1 MTNRSLRLLL
11 AAASGTLVLGA
22 AACGSDDNNDS
33 GSKSGGGAVS
43 TPAKAEIPEGSQG
56 GTLKVLGASDVDY
69 VDPGHT
75 YYTTGY
81 QLAFA
86 IGRPLYGY
94 KPNEDTPTPDLAD
107 GQPEISADKKTVTV
121 KIKKGVKFAP
131 PVNRE
136 ITAKDV
142 KYAMERAF
150 STNVGGQYTFYFGAI
165 EGAPSKPTNGV
176 KEIPGLQTPDDHTLV
191 IKLSKAAAPSV
202 APALVMPITIPVP
215 EEYAKPFDAKSPS
228 TYNTHVVASGP
239 YMIKNDAKG
248 NLTGYKQ
255 GKSISLVRN
264 PNWDK
269 STDYKPAYLDGIE
282 WTTNAS
288 NASVSA
294 QQVLKGSH
302 LALEANAPSAELKLA
317 VTQYKDQYQTVPAG
331 GFRWF
336 PLNTTIKPLDNV
348 NVRKAILAAFDRTAA
363 IKARG
368 GKFVGIPG
376 THFIPPGIPGFEE
389 AGGTDGPGVD
399 YLANPR
405 GDMAVAQKY
414 MKAAGYPSGKYTGK
428 ADLLMVTANV
438 DPGKA
443 QAQVAKAQIE
453 KLGFKVTLRT
463 VPQDAVYTEWCQQPK
478 KEVAICGSAGWFK
491 DFNDPQSM
499 LEPTFKGSTIA
510 KDGGNNNLAQL
521 DDPKIDAAMDKAALL
536 TGDARYKA
544 WADIDKMIVEQAPAV
559 PFVWDNTT
567 IVASKDVNNVVNRY
581 YTDPDLAFISLK

>member
-1 MTNRSLRLLL
+1 MTNWSLKLFAATAAGAL
-11 AAASGTLVLGA
+11 AFGV
-22 AACGSDDNNDS
+22 AACGDDGDS
-33 GSKSGGGAVS
+33 GSSDGKSSAPTKVD
-43 TPAKAEIPEGSQG
+43 IPEGKSG
-56 GTLKVLGASDVDY
+56 GTLKVSGASDVDY

-86 IGRPLYGY
+86 IGRPLYSF
-94 KPNEDTPTPDLAD
+94 KPGEDTPTPDVAD
-107 GQPEISADKKTVTV
+107 GDPEISADKKEITV
-121 KIKKGVKFAP
+121 KLKKGIKFAP

-136 ITAKDV
+136 VTSKDI
-142 KYAMERAF
+142 KYAIERAF
-150 STNVGGQYTFYFGAI
+150 SANVGGQYTFFFEAI
-165 EGAPSKPTNGV
+165 EGAPEKPTKGV
-176 KEIPGLQTPDDHTLV
+176 QPISGLTTPDDSTLV
-191 IKLSKAAAPSV
+191 IKLTQASAAPV
-202 APALVMPITIPVP
+202 AAALVMPITIPVP
-215 EEYAKPFDAKSPS
+215 EEYAKPFDEKNPS
-228 TYNTHVVASGP
+228 TYNTHVVASGA

-255 GKSISLVRN
+255 AKSISLVRN

-269 STDYKPAYLDGIE
+269 ATDYKPAYLDGVE
-282 WTTNAS
+282 WTTNDA

-302 LALEANAPSAELKLA
+302 QALEANAPSAELKLA
-317 VTQYKDQYQTVPAG
+317 VQRYKGQYQTVPAG

-336 PLNTTIKPLDNV
+336 PLNTTIKPLDDL

-376 THFIPPGIPGFEE
+376 THFIPPGIPGFEQ
-389 AGGTDGPGVD
+389 AGGNNGPGVD
-399 YLANPR
+399 FLANPR
-405 GDMAVAQKY
+405 GDMAVAEKY
-414 MKAAGYPSGKYTGK
+414 MKAAGYASGKYDGNEN
-428 ADLLMVTANV
+428 LLMVTANV

-443 QAQVAKAQIE
+443 QAQVAKAQLE

-478 KEVAICGSAGWFK
+478 KKVAICGSAGWFK

-510 KDGGNNNLAQL
+510 LDGGNNNLAQL
-521 DDPKIDAAMDKAALL
+521 KDPKIDAAMNKATLL
-536 TGDARYKA
+536 TGEERYKA

-567 IVASKDVNNVVNRY
+567 ILFSKDVNPVVNGY
-581 YTDPDLAFISLK
+581 YTDIDLSFVSFK